1 MTTVINTN
9 MASIYAQ
16 NNLSA
21 AQGRLATSVQRLSSG
36 MRINSAKDDSA
47 GLAISMGMQSQI
59 YGIEQANRNLS
70 DVIGMAQVT
79 ETALGTIQD
88 MLLRLKTLGT
98 QAGNSALSPEQKQ
111 QITTEADAI
120 TAQISIT
127 RQEAVY
133 NGISLVGASSA
144 DVSTYSVQAGVK
156 VETTI
161 DFVTANASIT
171 TNSDNYESVDA
182 DLLSIS
188 SERAKMGA
196 MISRATYSAQNL
208 QAQSANLTQARSAI
222 VDTDFA
228 SETANLTKGQIMQ
241 QAATAM
247 LAQANQMPNV
257 ILSLLK

>member
-1 MTTVINTN
+1 MATVINTN

-21 AQGRLATSVQRLSSG
+21 AQGKLATSVQRLSSG
-36 MRINSAKDDSA
+36 LRINSAKDDSA

-70 DVIGMAQVT
+70 DIIGMAQVT
-79 ETALGTIQD
+79 ETALSTIQE

-98 QAGNSALSPEQKQ
+98 QSGNSALSAGQRS
-111 QITTEADAI
+111 QITTEAA
-120 TAQISIT
+120 ALVSQIGLT
-127 RQEAVY
+127 RSEAVY
-133 NGISLVGASSA
+133 NGINLVGVSA
-144 DVSTYSVQAGVK
+144 GTTYGVQAGVSTG
-156 VETTI
+156 TTI
-161 DFVTANASIT
+161 DFITSNASIST
-171 TNSDNYESVDA
+171 TSTSFGSIDA
-182 DLLSIS
+182 DLLNIS

-196 MISRATYSAQNL
+196 IISRATYSSTNL
-208 QAQSANLTQARSAI
+208 QSQVANLNQARSAI

-228 SETANLTKGQIMQ
+228 TETASLTKGQIMQ
-241 QAATAM
+241 QASTAM

>member
-1 MTTVINTN
+1 MATVINTN

-21 AQGRLATSVQRLSSG
+21 AQGKLATSVQRLSSG
-36 MRINSAKDDSA
+36 LRINSAKDDSA

-59 YGIEQANRNLS
+59 YGIDQANRNLS

-79 ETALGTIQD
+79 ETALATIQD
-88 MLLRLKTLGT
+88 MLLRMKSLGT
-98 QAGNSALSPEQKQ
+98 QAGNAALSSDQKK
-111 QITTEADAI
+111 QITTEASAI
-120 TAQISIT
+120 VAQIALT
-127 RQEAVY
+127 RDEAVY
-133 NGISLVGASSA
+133 NGISLVGITAGSSYA
-144 DVSTYSVQAGVK
+144 VQSGVSTS
-156 VETTI
+156 TTI
-161 DFVTANASIT
+161 NFVTANASISST
-171 TNSDNYESVDA
+171 ATSFGSIDA
-182 DLLSIS
+182 DLLAIS

-208 QAQSANLTQARSAI
+208 QAQSANLTSARSAI

-228 SETANLTKGQIMQ
+228 SETAQLTKGQIMQ
-241 QAATAM
+241 QASTAM